1 MGIFFVALL
10 LLLQI
15 SLTLRT
21 YDTFTAI
28 KILGRKIGGMLLRY

>member
-1 MGIFFVALL
+1 LL

-15 SLTLRT
+15 SMSLCT

-28 KILGRKIGGMLLRY
+28 KILGKNWGMLLRH

>member
-15 SLTLRT
+15 SMSLCT

-28 KILGRKIGGMLLRY
+28 KILGKEIEGMLLRH

>member
-15 SLTLRT
+15 SLTLRKH
-21 YDTFTAI
+21 DTSTAI
-28 KILGRKIGGMLLRY
+28 KILGKEIGGMLLRH